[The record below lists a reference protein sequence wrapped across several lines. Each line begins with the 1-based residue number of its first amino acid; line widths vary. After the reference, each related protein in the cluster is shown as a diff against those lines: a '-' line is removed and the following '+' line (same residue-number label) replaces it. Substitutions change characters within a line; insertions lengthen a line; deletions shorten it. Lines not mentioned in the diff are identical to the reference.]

1 MENPT
6 VTLTQERYE
15 KLQDTETRVNVIAE
29 MIMNNEILRQEDI
42 LLYLGFGNLAEKYKD
57 REKEKLRKVQQRNAS
72 IN

>member
-29 MIMNNEILRQEDI
+29 MIMNNEVLRQEDI
-42 LLYLGFGNLAEKYKD
+42 LLYLGFGSLAEKYKD

>member
-42 LLYLGFGNLAEKYKD
+42 LLYLGFENLAEKYKD